1 MLHVGSDVFT
11 IIKAGTSPSPMEVH
25 TPSHSISDEN
35 DGPWDSTKGDHQHSD
50 ADEEDGEPDD
60 EDEDVHT
67 ELSLK
72 WFIFWYCYLLSS
84 HFASTGTPKIKY
96 ALMGKYT
103 WKGLLAWF
111 YLLSTKDVCFF

>member
-1 MLHVGSDVFT
+1 MLNVGGDVFT
-11 IIKAGTSPSPMEVH
+11 ITKTESNIRAGISPSPVELVH
-25 TPSHSISDEN
+25 FSSHSISDEN

-72 WFIFWYCYLLSS
+72 WFIFWYYYLLSS
-84 HFASTGTPKIKY
+84 HFTSTGTPNIKY
-96 ALMGKYT
+96 AYVYCIQMSIINIFT
-103 WKGLLAWF
+103 
-111 YLLSTKDVCFF
+111 FF